1 MDHWWTREP
10 CCAMNVVE
18 LSYVVEERWT
28 HREQVSPAARS
39 RNRLPDRLIDQ
50 SINQGRTR
58 TLVSRQTHAST
69 LHRRQKKRGFFF
81 SSRSAC
87 ARGGIRR
94 HASAAVSSD
103 DAVGGR
109 GSGGSGGRCLA
120 KYVDTLDLH
129 IVYTWY
135 LVRTA
140 AAAAGARTR
149 R

>member
-81 SSRSAC
+81 LLVVL
-87 ARGGIRR
+87 ARE
-94 HASAAVSSD
+94 
-103 DAVGGR
+103 VGF
-109 GSGGSGGRCLA
+109 
-120 KYVDTLDLH
+120 VDTPLPPCRA
-129 IVYTWY
+129 TT
-135 LVRTA
+135 RSGEEEA
-140 AAAAGARTR
+140 AALAGGAWLNTLIR
-149 R
+149 